1 MRLRIVFIAVL
12 MAFLVNAFA
21 QTQQQLEGF
30 NPITTAVPFLSI
42 GPDARA
48 GGLGDGGVASS
59 PDANSMHW
67 NPAKYVFAVDKQGF
81 AINYTPWLRNLVNDI
96 NLAYLTYY
104 NKIDRMNAIAFS
116 LRYFTMGY
124 ITFTDENGNSLGDYK
139 PNEFAI
145 DATYSRRL
153 SDYLSIAI
161 TGRFIYSN
169 LTAGQYVQGV
179 ETTAGR
185 SVATDIA
192 MYWEKDVEW
201 FNTMDAQ
208 FAWGWNIS
216 NIGVKISYNRSNI
229 ERDFIPANFRIGPRL
244 TLGLDDYNKIS
255 FQLDINKLLVPTT
268 PWYEYDSSGNKIPIP
283 GTDEFEIAAGMNP
296 DVPVIRGA
304 LQSWYDAPQG
314 FQEELREYSIAFGTE
329 YWYNDI
335 FAVRAGYFYENRYK
349 GNRQYATLGVGLRY
363 NVFGLDFSYLI
374 PTTGIE
380 NPLQN
385 TLRFSL
391 IFNFGKASTGE
402 AKAPTG

>member
-1 MRLRIVFIAVL
+1 MRLRIVIIAVL
-12 MAFLVNAFA
+12 MAFFVNAFA

-48 GGLGDGGVASS
+48 GGMGDGGVASS

-67 NPAKYVFAVDKQGF
+67 NPAKYVFATDKQGF

-104 NKIDRMNAIAFS
+104 NKLDRMNAIAFS
-116 LRYFTMGY
+116 MRYFTMGY

-139 PNEFAI
+139 PNEFAF
-145 DATYSRRL
+145 DGAYSRRL
-153 SDYLSIAI
+153 SDNLSISVAA
-161 TGRFIYSN
+161 RFIYSN

-179 ETTAGR
+179 ETTAGIA
-185 SVATDIA
+185 VAADIA

-208 FAWGWNIS
+208 FAWGWTIS
-216 NIGVKISYNRSNI
+216 NLGSKISYNKSNI

-255 FQLDINKLLVPTT
+255 FQLDINKMLVPTP
-268 PWYEYDSSGNKIPIP
+268 PWYKYDSSGNKIPIP
-283 GTDEFEIAAGMNP
+283 GTDEFEIVAGHDPN
-296 DVPVIRGA
+296 VPTIRGA
-304 LQSWYDAPQG
+304 IQSWYDAPDG
-314 FQEELREYSIAFGTE
+314 FGEELREYSIAFGVE

-335 FAVRAGYFYENRYK
+335 FAVRAGYFYENKYK